1 MKKNFYKTKKIKI
14 IKNPKGNL
22 FKLFSKEHSFFKKFG
37 EVYYT
42 EVYPN
47 RFKGWKFHEKRT
59 QIISVISGKINF
71 YLKKKEKDKPKI
83 IKMESPH
90 KLILLKIEPKT
101 FYSFTCKSK
110 EKGII
115 INFIDEIVK

>member
-71 YLKKKEKDKPKI
+71 YLKRR
-83 IKMESPH
+83 
-90 KLILLKIEPKT
+90 
-101 FYSFTCKSK
+101 Y
-110 EKGII
+110 
-115 INFIDEIVK
+115 